1 MKTNPSLKIF
11 KFNVTNS
18 GLAVVAALTFLLL
31 VPAQQAHATSITT
44 LFNTGVDA
52 TRNPLPDGTI
62 GDPHYSLIV
71 VPGGTTNIRV
81 RTSAGG
87 YPIPPYIGDN
97 STSAWIGPNNDA
109 QIDGPV
115 GTYDY
120 RITFDLTGL
129 NPLTASISGGWS
141 SDNNGLAILLNGI
154 DTGNPGTSF
163 TQFQIGFASFSI
175 PAGSPFV
182 SGLNTLDFL
191 VNNGGGPTGLR
202 VEMTGEASPV
212 GVPDSSSTLTLLS
225 VSVGALLVACRRMK
239 KEVALVV

>member
-1 MKTNPSLKIF
+1 MKTNHSLKIF

-31 VPAQQAHATSITT
+31 VPAQQAHATAIT
-44 LFNTGVDA
+44 LFNTGVNA
-52 TRNPLPDGTI
+52 TGTPLPDGTI
-62 GDPHYSLIV
+62 GDPHYSLIT

-87 YPIPPYIGDN
+87 YPIPPYVGDN

-109 QIDGPV
+109 QVDGPI

-129 NPLTASISGGWS
+129 NPSTASISGLWS
-141 SDNNGLAILLNGI
+141 SDNNGLAILLNGNN
-154 DTGNPGTSF
+154 TGNPGTSF
-163 TQFQIGFASFSI
+163 TQFTSFTSFSI
-175 PAGSPFV
+175 PLGSLFV
-182 SGLNTLDFL
+182 SGINTLDFL

-202 VEMTGEASPV
+202 VEMTGQASPA
-212 GVPDSSSTLTLLS
+212 GVPDSSSTLTLFCIS
-225 VSVGALLVACRRMK
+225 IGALVVGCRRMK